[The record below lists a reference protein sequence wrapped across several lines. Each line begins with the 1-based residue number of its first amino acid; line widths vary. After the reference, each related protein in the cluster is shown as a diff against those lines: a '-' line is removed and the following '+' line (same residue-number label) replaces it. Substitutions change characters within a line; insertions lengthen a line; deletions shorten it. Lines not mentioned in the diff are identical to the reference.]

1 MKIMDLEQGSEAWLA
16 WRRERRMASE
26 AAAALG
32 KSPYMSKRKL
42 AEVKRGVSE
51 TFVNAAMQRGTDNE
65 AKARSFVES
74 QLGDFFT
81 PRVIELGMYGA
92 SLDGISESGTLIE
105 IKVPRSKDSE
115 LWKSACRGEIPLH
128 LEIQMCQQYA
138 VSSASEA
145 FFCVFLPEDEVL
157 HVIRYTFSP
166 AMWDEIQRGWSQFW
180 ADYMIG
186 ELPEEEQRTDQE
198 WAAAV
203 ADYLQAKEEADQSA
217 DVLEVARKHLI
228 ELAPNGAKG
237 LGIQVIKAERQ
248 GTVNYKAIPE
258 LKGVDLD
265 KYRGKP
271 TSYFTVKEAA

>member
-1 MKIMDLEQGSEAWLA
+1 MRIVELTQNTDEWIE
-16 WRRERRMASE
+16 WRRGKRMASE

-32 KSPYMSKRKL
+32 KSPYMSRRKL

-51 TFVNAAMQRGTDNE
+51 VYVNEHMKRGVQNE
-65 AKARSFVES
+65 SKARLLAES
-74 QLGDFFT
+74 QLGKFFS
-81 PRVIELGMYGA
+81 PIVVELGLYGA
-92 SLDGISESGTLIE
+92 SLDGMADDGTLIE
-105 IKVPRSKDSE
+105 IKTASSSTSK
-115 LWKSACRGEIPLH
+115 LWEHAKRGEIPEHNLYQ
-128 LEIQMCQQYA
+128 LCQQYA

-145 FFCVFLPEDEVL
+145 FFCVFLPEDETL
-157 HVIRYTFSP
+157 HVIRYNFSP

-186 ELPEEEQRTDQE
+186 DLPEEEQRTDPD

-203 ADYLQAKEEADQSA
+203 ADYLQAKEAADQSA
-217 DVLEVARKHLI
+217 DVLEAARKHLI
-228 ELAPNGAKG
+228 ELAPEGGKG
-237 LGIQVIKAERQ
+237 LGVQVIKAERA
-248 GTVNYKAIPE
+248 GTVNYKSIPE